1 MVEDDASYPFW
12 SVDGRLLYYL
22 PATPHRDVRSV
33 VRGRRFNPE
42 SGQLDDEPFIAVTL
56 RESVIP
62 VLTQPTTPIVV
73 RTQIEA
79 VLADLRGEIWMM
91 DA

>member
-1 MVEDDASYPFW
+1 
-12 SVDGRLLYYL
+12 L

-73 RTQIEA
+73 RNQIVA